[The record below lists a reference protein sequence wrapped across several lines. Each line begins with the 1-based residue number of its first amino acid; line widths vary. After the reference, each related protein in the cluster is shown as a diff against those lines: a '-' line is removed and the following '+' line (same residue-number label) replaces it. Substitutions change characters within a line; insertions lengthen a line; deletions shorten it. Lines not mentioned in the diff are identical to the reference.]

1 MGRCLG
7 GRGALQ
13 ERKAGD
19 SSRVCLVS
27 PLGMG
32 AESVDGL
39 QRKVC

>member
-27 PLGMG
+27 LQGMG
-32 AESVDGL
+32 AESVEGP
-39 QRKVC
+39 QWKVC